1 MGQLGFASLD
11 YQAKKKQTKREKF
24 LGEMDR
30 VVPWARLEALIAP
43 HYAKPGKGRRPFP
56 FAAMLRIYFLQQWYA
71 LSDPGAE
78 EALYDME
85 SMRAFTGLEL
95 GCDAIPDETTVLN
108 FRHLLERHGDFWVTQ
123 NISRNANGG
132 ANVAVIV
139 EPLPFTRYAPFYE
152 PGIPLVIPPVRAS
165 ANQGLDP
172 KLKAISR
179 LNMVLADLEARQ
191 ADPEALT
198 LLIDEEGNLAEL
210 LYGNL
215 FVVRDGQIRTPSG
228 RAILE
233 GVSRATTLEL
243 VGKAGLE
250 VREAELQ
257 PYDLYT
263 AAEAFL
269 TTTSYCL
276 LPVASLNGSTIGK
289 TSPGPIT
296 KRLMAA
302 WNELAGL
309 DIAEQMRTYAAKQP
323 RKPEAAAAAAR

>member
-1 MGQLGFASLD
+1 MSEFTYWVNGEFLPASQATLPLNSRGYRLGDGVFDTERTFKGKIFRLKAHLECLERSL
-11 YQAKKKQTKREKF
+11 KMT
-24 LGEMDR
+24 
-30 VVPWARLEALIAP
+30 
-43 HYAKPGKGRRPFP
+43 
-56 FAAMLRIYFLQQWYA
+56 RI
-71 LSDPGAE
+71 DPGLTMAE
-78 EALYDME
+78 LAEFSE
-85 SMRAFTGLEL
+85 
-95 GCDAIPDETTVLN
+95 ETVARN
-108 FRHLLERHGDFWVTQ
+108 RHLLEEYGDFWVTQ
-123 NISRNANGG
+123 TISRG
-132 ANVAVIV
+132 AGRNPLDAGPAHVSIIV
-139 EPLPFTRYAPFYE
+139 DSLPFDRYAPYDE
-152 PGIPLVIPPVRAS
+152 KGIALVAPSVRTTAQ
-165 ANQGLDP
+165 AGLDP
-172 KLKAISR
+172 KVKAVSR

-198 LLIDEEGNLAEL
+198 LLIDEEGNLAEV

-215 FVVRDGQIRTPSG
+215 FVVRDGQIRTPAG

-250 VREAELQ
+250 VREAQLQ

-263 AAEAFL
+263 AAEAFI

-276 LPVASLNGSTIGK
+276 LPVASLNGSSIGK
-289 TSPGPIT
+289 ASPGPIT